1 MLSVKHIITGYGKK
15 LIING
20 VSFDIGKQEIVLLSG
35 GNGSGKSTILKTI
48 YGLLPLWKMD
58 TGENGTITF
67 NTQEITGMDTSCLL
81 KKGIVYMPQKKN
93 VFENF
98 TIDENL
104 SVAASIYSKQEKSY
118 RKELVYETFPLL
130 RKFKK
135 RTPFSMSGGEK
146 QILAF
151 GCAMLHSPSLMML
164 DEPFAGVD
172 SDNSEILLREILKL
186 QQSGVSFLIVEHKK
200 FLFPQKN
207 VRNLVL
213 ELGTIKQKNK

>member
-1 MLSVKHIITGYGKK
+1 MLSVKHLITGYGKK
-15 LIING
+15 LIVNG
-20 VSFDIGKQEIVLLSG
+20 VSFDVGKKEVVLLSG

-48 YGLLPLWKMD
+48 YGLLPLWKRE
-58 TGENGTITF
+58 TGEKGSITF
-67 NTQEITGMDTSCLL
+67 NGQEITGMDTSCLL
-81 KKGIVYMPQKKN
+81 KMGIVYMPQKKN

-104 SVAASIYSKQEKSY
+104 SVAACIYSKQEKRH

-130 RKFKK
+130 KEFRK

-151 GCAMLHSPSLMML
+151 GCAMLHSPFLMML

-172 SDNSEILLREILKL
+172 NANSEILLQEILKL

-200 FLFPQKN
+200 FLFPLVGIKE
-207 VRNLVL
+207 LVL
-213 ELGTIKQKNK
+213 ELGTIKQDNK